1 MLGLINTSKTQKLVQ
16 ILSMIMDHQQN
27 QAAGL
32 QMILLCVDTL
42 TKLRI

>member
-16 ILSMIMDHQQN
+16 IVSIIIDHQQI
-27 QAAGL
+27 QTAGL